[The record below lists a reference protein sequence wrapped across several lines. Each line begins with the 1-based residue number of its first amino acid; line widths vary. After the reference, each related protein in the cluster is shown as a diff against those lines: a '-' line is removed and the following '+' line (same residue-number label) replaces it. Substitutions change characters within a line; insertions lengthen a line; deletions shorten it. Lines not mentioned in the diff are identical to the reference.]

1 MWISAEALRRYVAWM
16 LPAPVEMIRQLVAT
30 PSVSSPDTRFDQS
43 NRGVVDLV
51 AEWAE
56 ALGFSIRIEALPG
69 GSGKANL
76 IATRGA
82 GEDGL
87 VLSGH
92 TDTVPYD
99 AARWTDDPFVLTERD
114 GKLFGLGTAD
124 MKGFFAAAL
133 HAIARFEPSALRQ
146 PITLLG
152 TADEESTMDGAR
164 ALARAGERFGRYA
177 IIGEPTGL
185 RPIRKHKGVFY
196 VQVSLHGKAGHA
208 SNPALG
214 INAIDGLQRV
224 LPALEAWRDQIGER
238 HRDDDFEVPT
248 PTLNFGRV
256 AGGDS
261 PNRICAEC
269 TLDLDIRLLPGMERD
284 AVTAELRDVVA
295 DALEGGAW
303 GFDVRPTGAHADAF
317 AGPSDTAFSSAVETL
332 CGCSARTALFGTEA
346 PYLAELG
353 LQTLVLGAGD
363 IAVAHQPDEYVTM
376 AAIERA
382 TDLYANLIQ
391 RCCIESP

>member
-1 MWISAEALRRYVAWM
+1 M
-16 LPAPVEMIRQLVAT
+16 LPPAIDMVRKLVAT
-30 PSVSSPDTRFDQS
+30 PSVSSPDVRFDQS
-43 NRGVVDLV
+43 NRGVIDLV
-51 AEWAE
+51 AEWAA
-56 ALGFSIRIEALPG
+56 ALGLAVRIEALPG
-69 GSGKANL
+69 ESGKANL
-76 IATRGA
+76 IATLGE

-92 TDTVPYD
+92 TDTVPYN

-114 GKLFGLGTAD
+114 GKLHGLGTAD

-133 HAIARFEPSALRQ
+133 HAIARFDRGQLQQ

-164 ALARAGERFGRYA
+164 ALAQKGERLGRYA

-185 RPIRKHKGVFY
+185 QPIRKHKGVFY
-196 VQVSLHGKAGHA
+196 VQVTVGGKAGHA

-214 INAIDGLQRV
+214 VNAIEGLQLV
-224 LPALEAWRDQIGER
+224 LTALQSWRDTIGQR
-238 HRDDDFEVPT
+238 HHDDDFEVPG
-248 PTLNFGRV
+248 PTLNFGCIT
-256 AGGDS
+256 GGDS

-269 TLDLDIRLLPGMERD
+269 TLDLDIRLLPGMERA
-284 AVTAELRDVVA
+284 AVVTELRDVVGN
-295 DALEGGAW
+295 ALDGGPW
-303 GFDVRPTGAHADAF
+303 TFDVQATGAYADAF
-317 AGPSDTAFSSAVETL
+317 AGPSDAEFSGAVETL
-332 CGCSARTALFGTEA
+332 CGCSAKTALFGTEA

-363 IAVAHQPDEYVTM
+363 IAVAHQPDEYVTI

-382 TDLYANLIQ
+382 TDVYANLIQ
-391 RCCIESP
+391 RFCIEST

>member
-1 MWISAEALRRYVAWM
+1 M
-16 LPAPVEMIRQLVAT
+16 LPPAVDMVRQLVAT
-30 PSVSSPDTRFDQS
+30 PSVSSPDVRFDQS
-43 NRGVVDLV
+43 NRGVIDLV
-51 AEWAE
+51 AEWAAE
-56 ALGFSIRIEALPG
+56 LGFAVRVEALPG
-69 GSGKANL
+69 ESGKANV
-76 IATRGA
+76 IATLGE

-99 AARWTDDPFVLTERD
+99 ADRWTDDPFVLTERE
-114 GKLFGLGTAD
+114 GKLHGLGTAD

-133 HAIARFEPSALRQ
+133 HAIARFEPGQLRR

-164 ALARAGERFGRYA
+164 ALAEKGEPLGRYA

-196 VQVSLHGKAGHA
+196 VQVTVGGKAGHA

-214 INAIDGLQRV
+214 VNAIEGMQLVLTALQS
-224 LPALEAWRDQIGER
+224 WRDAIGQR
-238 HRDDDFEVPT
+238 YHDDDFEVPT
-248 PTLNFGRV
+248 PTINFGRIT
-256 AGGDS
+256 GGDS

-269 TLDLDIRLLPGMERD
+269 KLTLDVRLLPGMERS
-284 AVTAELRDVVA
+284 AVTFELRDVVA
-295 DALEGGAW
+295 NALHGGPW
-303 GFDVRPTGAHADAF
+303 TFDVRAVGGHADAF
-317 AGPSDTAFSSAVETL
+317 AGPSDTEFSDVVETL
-332 CGCSARTALFGTEA
+332 CGCSAGTALFGTEA

-363 IAVAHQPDEYVTM
+363 IAVAHQPDEYVTI

-382 TDLYANLIQ
+382 TDVYASLIQ
-391 RCCIESP
+391 HFCIESA

>member
-1 MWISAEALRRYVAWM
+1 M
-16 LPAPVEMIRQLVAT
+16 LPDPVAMIGQLIAT
-30 PSVSSPDTRFDQS
+30 PSVSSPDARFDQS

-51 AEWAE
+51 AEWASV
-56 ALGFSIRIEALPG
+56 LGFSVRIQALPG
-69 GSGKANL
+69 ESGKVNL
-76 IATRGA
+76 IAA
-82 GEDGL
+82 LGEGDDGL

-99 AARWTDDPFVLTERD
+99 AERWTDDPFTLTERE

-133 HAIARFEPSALRQ
+133 HAVARFEPSSLRR

-164 ALARAGERFGRYA
+164 ALAEAGERFGRYA

-185 RPIRKHKGVFY
+185 QPVRKHKGVFY
-196 VQVSLHGKAGHA
+196 VQVSVHGKAGHA

-214 INAIDGLQRV
+214 VNAIDGLQLI
-224 LPALEAWRDQIGER
+224 LPALQTWRDQIGQR

-256 AGGDS
+256 SGGDS

-269 TLDLDIRLLPGMERD
+269 TLDLDIRLLPGMERE
-284 AVTAELRDVVA
+284 AVIAELRDAVA
-295 DALEGGAW
+295 NALDGGAW
-303 GFDVRPTGAHADAF
+303 GFDVRAAGGHADAF
-317 AGPSDTAFSSAVETL
+317 SGPSDAAFSSAVETL
-332 CGCSARTALFGTEA
+332 CGCSAKTALFGTEA
-346 PYLAELG
+346 PYLAQLG

-363 IAVAHQPDEYVTM
+363 IAVAHQPDEYVTI

-382 TDLYANLIQ
+382 TDVYANLIQ
-391 RCCIESP
+391 HFCIESP

>member
-1 MWISAEALRRYVAWM
+1 M
-16 LPAPVEMIRQLVAT
+16 LPDPVAMIRQLIAA
-30 PSVSSPDTRFDQS
+30 PSVSSPDARFDQS
-43 NRGVVDLV
+43 NRRVVDLV
-51 AEWAE
+51 AEWAA
-56 ALGFSIRIEALPG
+56 ALGFSVRIEALPG
-69 GSGKANL
+69 ESGKVNL
-76 IATRGA
+76 IAALGK
-82 GEDGL
+82 GDDGL

-99 AARWTDDPFVLTERD
+99 AERWTDDPFTLTERQ

-133 HAIARFEPSALRQ
+133 HAVARFEPSSLRR

-164 ALARAGERFGRYA
+164 ALAEAGERFGRYA

-185 RPIRKHKGVFY
+185 QPVRKHKGVFY
-196 VQVSLHGKAGHA
+196 VQVSVHGKAGHA

-214 INAIDGLQRV
+214 VNAIDGLQLI
-224 LPALEAWRDQIGER
+224 LPALQTWRDHIGQR

-256 AGGDS
+256 RGGDS

-269 TLDLDIRLLPGMERD
+269 TLDLDIRLLPGMERE
-284 AVTAELRDVVA
+284 AVTAELRDAVA
-295 DALEGGAW
+295 NALDGGAW
-303 GFDVRPTGAHADAF
+303 GFDVRATGGHADAF
-317 AGPSDTAFSSAVETL
+317 SGPSEAAFSSAVETL
-332 CGCSARTALFGTEA
+332 CGCSAKTALFGTEA
-346 PYLAELG
+346 PYLAQLG

-363 IAVAHQPDEYVTM
+363 IAVAHQPDEYVTI

-382 TDLYANLIQ
+382 TDVYANLIQ
-391 RCCIESP
+391 HFCIESP